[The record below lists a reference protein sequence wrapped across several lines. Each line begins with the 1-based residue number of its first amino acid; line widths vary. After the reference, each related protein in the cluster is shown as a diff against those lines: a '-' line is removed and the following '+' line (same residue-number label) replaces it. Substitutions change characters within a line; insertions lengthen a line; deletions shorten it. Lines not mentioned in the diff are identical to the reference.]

1 MMKVSSLHLFE
12 KGNDLSRPVNFVLF
26 PSQLTFE
33 GIIGWSYAGD
43 IAIDDVA
50 VSEGNCP
57 GKNVWE
63 Q

>member
-1 MMKVSSLHLFE
+1 
-12 KGNDLSRPVNFVLF
+12 
-26 PSQLTFE
+26 LTFE
-33 GIIGWSYAGD
+33 GIIGWSYTGD

-57 GKNVWE
+57 GKNVCE